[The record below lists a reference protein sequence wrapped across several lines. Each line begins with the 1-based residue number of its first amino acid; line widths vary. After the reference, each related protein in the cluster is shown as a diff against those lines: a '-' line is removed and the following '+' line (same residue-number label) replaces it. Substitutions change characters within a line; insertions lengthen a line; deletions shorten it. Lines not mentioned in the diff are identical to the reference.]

1 MSNQPTLSRPL
12 QLRQPARLGIGP
24 GCAAACPG
32 ELASR
37 GVRRLLLVCSGSARA
52 HADGLLAECGR
63 LGLET
68 CVLTGV
74 PAEPSVAD
82 FENLL
87 AKADAFAA
95 EAVLG
100 LGGGSVLDV
109 AKLVAA
115 LHGTGL
121 SVRSYFGNGLL
132 PGRARHLVCLPTTAG
147 AGSEASP
154 NAILYDEVDQLKKA
168 VISPHLVPDATFVDA
183 LLTLTVPPAV
193 TAATGLDALTHCIE
207 AYANRNAHPVM
218 DFYALEGARLIGANI
233 VTAVRE
239 GGNVSARAALSL
251 GSYYGGLCLGP
262 VNTAAVHALAYPLG
276 SRFRLAHGLSN
287 ALLLPHVIRFNA
299 PACPRRYAELGAA
312 LGLPRAENDAD
323 AAAAFADHLSQLCAD
338 CGLPPSLSAV
348 GVKEADLPAIAA
360 DAMKIQRL
368 LTNNPRELTLEDA
381 LSLYRRAL

>member
-1 MSNQPTLSRPL
+1 MTPPLSRPL

-37 GVRRLLLVCSGSARA
+37 GLRRVLFICSGSARA
-52 HADGLLAECGR
+52 QADSLLAECTR
-63 LGLET
+63 LGLAT

-82 FENLL
+82 FEALL

-95 EAVLG
+95 DAVLG

-109 AKLVAA
+109 AKLIAA

-121 SVRSYFGNGLL
+121 SVRAYFGNGLL
-132 PGRARHLVCLPTTAG
+132 PGRARYLVCLPTTAG

-154 NAILYDEVDQLKKA
+154 NAILYDELDQLKKA

-218 DFYALEGARLIGANI
+218 DFYALEGARLIATHL

-239 GGNVSARAALSL
+239 GGNVAARAALSL

-299 PACPRRYAELGAA
+299 PACPSRYAELGAA
-312 LGLPRAENDAD
+312 LGLPRAASDG
-323 AAAAFADHLSQLCAD
+323 AAAEAFADHLSQLCAD
-338 CGLPPSLSAV
+338 CGLPPSLSAI